1 MLKTMT
7 NSLKKSATEAAS
19 KASAAAKSASAQ
31 ASSVAKSAS
40 DQASSVAKSA
50 SKQASSASSLA
61 SASSASVA
69 QNAVAAAKSAKASAS
84 KNATALKNAAAR
96 TGTAAV
102 NRMDDGRKYVDQIEV
117 FQKFNPVIWILIF
130 NAALRLIM
138 YFSSNVGKTKQNKLK
153 KKYTKRHLKETF
165 GVALISLMIVW
176 YLTFMFDS
184 DNVTPQSLRDGLF
197 LSLYLNVFLYDYISS
212 FTSLINVKYFKQNK
226 KAGAKLG
233 GIYFG
238 IVIGMLAFF
247 AVMIGMLYY
256 IQVRFLPNHYNMF
269 GEEFDVLAPIA
280 ICACMF
286 IITFIVSIPNFFL
299 VNPDLQKTK
308 KKYKSNMKQFY
319 MDSFKQFFIVYLA
332 MYLLILMT
340 MNLNIT
346 SVDKVMKMFGGA
358 KMTTI

>member
-7 NSLKKSATEAAS
+7 NSLKKSASEAAS
-19 KASAAAKSASAQ
+19 KASSAAKSASAQ

-40 DQASSVAKSA
+40 E
-50 SKQASSASSLA
+50 QASSAASSA

-69 QNAVAAAKSAKASAS
+69 KSGVAAAKSAKAVAS
-84 KNATALKNAAAR
+84 KNATALKNAAAK
-96 TGTAAV
+96 TGK
-102 NRMDDGRKYVDQIEV
+102 RMNDGSQYVDQIEV

-130 NAALRLIM
+130 NAALRLIL

-153 KKYTKRHLKETF
+153 NKYTKRHLKETF
-165 GVALISLMIVW
+165 GVSLISLMIVW

-247 AVMIGMLYY
+247 AVMIGILFN
-256 IQVRFLPNHYNMF
+256 IQVKMFPNHYNMF
-269 GEEFDVLAPIA
+269 GKDFDVLAPIA

-286 IITFIVSIPNFFL
+286 IVTFVVSIPNFFL

-308 KKYKSNMKQFY
+308 KKYRTNMKQFY
-319 MDSFKQFFIVYLA
+319 LDSFKQFFIVYLA

-346 SVDKVMKMFGGA
+346 SVDRLMKMFGGA
-358 KMTTI
+358 T